1 MNVLLCKLMERR
13 SEPEQHHLPDRQSHW
28 VRIGSGF
35 NDFVDPDSLTMWSHI
50 NMMQL
55 TQNWSKIWYFFRRL
69 LLIHTSVEE
78 LHNDVGPQHMYCMK
92 RISSE
97 AHHSSHQYWCS
108 SGSGKKKLCGSLS
121 YSDTCVSL
129 VYTVY
134 CTLYNRV
141 VDPDLFNPD
150 PDMDLDPAI

>member
-1 MNVLLCKLMERR
+1 MYKFPNFEYTVYQGGG
-13 SEPEQHHLPDRQSHW
+13 SEL
-28 VRIGSGF
+28 
-35 NDFVDPDSLTMWSHI
+35 DPDSMTLWIRIHWQCGAISI
-50 NMMQL
+50 WC

-78 LHNDVGPQHMYCMK
+78 LHNNVGPQHMYCMK

-97 AHHSSHQYWCS
+97 AHHSSHQYWCG

-121 YSDTCVSL
+121 YSDTFVSL
-129 VYTVY
+129 YTVY